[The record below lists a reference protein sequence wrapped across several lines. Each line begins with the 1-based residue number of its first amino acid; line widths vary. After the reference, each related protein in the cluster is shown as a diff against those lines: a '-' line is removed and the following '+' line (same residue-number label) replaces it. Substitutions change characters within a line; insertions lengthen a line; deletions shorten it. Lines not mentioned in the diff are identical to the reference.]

1 MYLLNNA
8 FVAQRTEH
16 SVSTRLAAG
25 STPAEGAGGLVEYLT
40 LICYN
45 IFESPLGAHKLIYSL
60 EGGIKW

>member
-25 STPAEGAGGLVEYLT
+25 STPAEGAQSIISEQFIL
-40 LICYN
+40 
-45 IFESPLGAHKLIYSL
+45 S
-60 EGGIKW
+60 